1 MEIHVFDHI
10 TGLIMCVGSIF
21 LFEEHSERLNEVKNS
36 NQMLAQEDVALQQRL
51 REKEELIKE
60 MKIERERLELENKKC
75 FEDNLL
81 LENKLQ
87 QLKERLAKLE
97 KDYED
102 TLLEFGRLSIESD
115 SKTNKSKENKK
126 FREIFPQKQSASP
139 VLNMEGNLSSD
150 FSPTS
155 TVVNSD
161 VKPNIVQSE
170 GGKKPLPA
178 LFLPSSSGEQ
188 SVGADGELVEL
199 SPCQNQVTSNNVS
212 NATNESIHVSPDS
225 TPLPTEVY
233 ERSKAEPLGLLNVL
247 SSSVSA
253 HVYNAYKLL
262 LLTLSDMLLYS
273 DIIKLKE
280 WANRKFS
287 IDSNLSRAKII
298 LQLDQKGVINASDV
312 GQLRV
317 FFESITRFDLV
328 YLIDEFYNGDYDKL
342 RKLFNQHKSIK
353 NSHKRMANL
362 NRVHSSRVLPPDNNT
377 PRSPLMSNT
386 VNRVSNV
393 EVFERPSTAD
403 ENNGVS
409 IVRNSQRTENGHSN
423 VGSTNVATIS
433 GNRFSTHENSED
445 VPDCPAVNNTR
456 GW

>member
-1 MEIHVFDHI
+1 
-10 TGLIMCVGSIF
+10 
-21 LFEEHSERLNEVKNS
+21 
-36 NQMLAQEDVALQQRL
+36 
-51 REKEELIKE
+51 
-60 MKIERERLELENKKC
+60 
-75 FEDNLL
+75 
-81 LENKLQ
+81 
-87 QLKERLAKLE
+87 
-97 KDYED
+97 
-102 TLLEFGRLSIESD
+102 
-115 SKTNKSKENKK
+115 
-126 FREIFPQKQSASP
+126 
-139 VLNMEGNLSSD
+139 
-150 FSPTS
+150 
-155 TVVNSD
+155 
-161 VKPNIVQSE
+161 
-170 GGKKPLPA
+170 
-178 LFLPSSSGEQ
+178 
-188 SVGADGELVEL
+188 
-199 SPCQNQVTSNNVS
+199 
-212 NATNESIHVSPDS
+212 
-225 TPLPTEVY
+225 
-233 ERSKAEPLGLLNVL
+233 
-247 SSSVSA
+247 
-253 HVYNAYKLL
+253 
-262 LLTLSDMLLYS
+262 MLLYS

-377 PRSPLMSNT
+377 SRSPLTSNT
-386 VNRVSNV
+386 VNRVSNI

-409 IVRNSQRTENGHSN
+409 IIRNSQRTENGHSN